1 MQSNAHID
9 GKKPKLLLH
18 ALHGK
23 SAVAARE
30 KDFAAVSLVKNS
42 TLTSRKTKETLGHTN
57 SSLKKKKVSNRRDD
71 IQ

>member
-18 ALHGK
+18 ALHCK
-23 SAVAARE
+23 SAVAACE
-30 KDFAAVSLVKNS
+30 KDFAAVSPVKNS
-42 TLTSRKTKETLGHTN
+42 ALTSRKQ
-57 SSLKKKKVSNRRDD
+57 KKPLDTQTVDWKKIVSNQHN